1 MSLAAIKGLP
11 VKDLVMKDCALL
23 LWTVSSM
30 LPEALKVMK
39 SWGFR
44 YINVAFDWVKTTK
57 SGTAAI
63 GMGYYTRTG
72 SEQCLLA
79 TRGKPQILSHAV
91 RQVIRQPRREHS
103 RKPDEFYRSVESLF
117 TGPYLDMFARER
129 RDGWT
134 SWGDQT
140 HRFNEAAE

>member
-1 MSLAAIKGLP
+1 MASLAA
-11 VKDLVMKDCALL
+11 KDCALL

-30 LPEALKVMK
+30 LPEALDVIK

-44 YINVAFDWVKTTK
+44 YTNCAFDWVKHTK
-57 SGTAAI
+57 DGNPGI

-91 RQVIRQPRREHS
+91 RQVIMEPRREHS
-103 RKPDEFYRSVESLF
+103 RKPDRFYSDVLALF
-117 TGPYLDMFARER
+117 PGPYLELLAREQR
-129 RDGWT
+129 GGWMA
-134 SWGDQT
+134 WGNQVD
-140 HRFNEAAE
+140 RFSEAEAAE